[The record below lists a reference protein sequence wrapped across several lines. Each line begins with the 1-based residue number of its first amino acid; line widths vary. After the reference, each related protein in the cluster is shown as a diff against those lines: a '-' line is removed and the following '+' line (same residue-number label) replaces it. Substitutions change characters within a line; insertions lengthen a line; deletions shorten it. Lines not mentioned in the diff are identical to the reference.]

1 MDLLCDTVD
10 NTIYQNLKCIK
21 EMCEKKI
28 KIANSF
34 DEPEIKP
41 VIHWNPELDSTYPF
55 RTHDNHNC
63 MKDNE
68 LGGF

>member
-1 MDLLCDTVD
+1 MWHCRQHY
-10 NTIYQNLKCIK
+10 IPKI
-21 EMCEKKI
+21 EMHQGNVWKKI

-41 VIHWNPELDSTYPF
+41 IIHWNPELDGIYPF
-55 RTHDNHNC
+55 RTHDNHIC
-63 MKDNE
+63 KKDNE